1 MNHLRNIEPIKEIL
15 FQYGNHLHANRIE
28 RLFYRKIPVYF
39 EKGSFIIKTIENRFE
54 LKEVLKLRYQVF
66 HKEYR
71 KKKFPFGI
79 DVEALD
85 SIADHLVI
93 IDKESEKIVG
103 TYRLICSEFSNIF
116 YSQSEFAIQGFFELP
131 GVKLELSRACIHK
144 DFRKGVVMNLLWR
157 GLIKYMGEVKAKYL
171 FGCSSIKTMD
181 PMEVALVVYHF
192 RSEGQ
197 LLNAVEAHPLP
208 IFEMARLGVSFAE
221 GAIAVSKPVE
231 DMIPPLLQSY
241 LKAGAKLAPVPA
253 LDRDF
258 KCVDFFTV
266 LDIDS
271 LTQIYER
278 RYRQD

>member
-103 TYRLICSEFSNIF
+103 TYRLICSEFSNVF

-181 PMEVALVVYHF
+181 PMEVALVVNHF

-197 LLNAVEAHPLP
+197 LLNAIEAHPLP
-208 IFEMARLGVSFAE
+208 IFEMARLGVSFDE